1 MSLIDFLKK
10 KTPMVSLLSTT
21 VKTEDTFRIATTA
34 VTKKGFNT
42 HGIMDYEWEIGKIR
56 SSFFGTDLVSTAT
69 ANFAAGF
76 SSTSI
81 ISTIAINV
89 SGLTE
94 GEWITVP
101 LKCTV
106 NNEIFGVGFGAD
118 DYTETATDESLIT
131 VAYVDA
137 NGLVVD
143 KQTKKRMYITNGQ
156 IKPQRILNT
165 TFASHFSDE
174 YNDVKQSDYAEGIE
188 QRLLGLAAYTANNKV
203 LTNVPIAISQGEND
217 GWQSIQT
224 AGGIIY
230 KGRSEDDGSIT
241 IVDRHGN
248 NALGKVL
255 IGDIQRLKKK
265 LSTHAKNASSVDNF
279 YPIDFGP
286 VTTKREHAQDQAY
299 KRSVFVSHL
308 DTTVSDWM
316 DKENKN
322 RLVKSQQALMYGLLE
337 NHGAKKEYFGY
348 TFGEYEVV
356 NLSYPSGVVKAVNLN
371 TLRSLSDFDQLMD
384 QLDEWA
390 VTAPIKITRA
400 SNYKVTAENTFNIDY
415 KIAPDLSKLLTLEY
429 DGVGWLSLRSLYFNK
444 AIIKYQFEIQTLDH
458 KYTINTTKTSTTAT
472 GEKGWEK
479 EIEAS
484 QIKKQSTLMKNEH
497 KLETIK
503 VGIGLPF
510 LETPMVDYFLK
521 TGWAKEYGIVSRDN
535 IDVRINV
542 PIEATVLDGK
552 LRGDLHGGLSL
563 TVDFFW

>member
-42 HGIMDYEWEIGKIR
+42 HGIMDYEWEIGKIQ

-89 SGLTE
+89 SGLAE

-106 NNEIFGVGFGAD
+106 NNEIFGVGFGTD

-174 YNDVKQSDYAEGIE
+174 YNDVKQSDYAEGVE

-230 KGRSEDDGSIT
+230 KGRHEDNGSIT

-248 NALGKVL
+248 NALGKVP

-279 YPIDFGP
+279 YPIDFGF
-286 VTTKREHAQDQAY
+286 VKTKEEHAQDQAHEQ
-299 KRSVFVSHL
+299 SAIFDHL
-308 DTTVSDWM
+308 DTTVSEWM
-316 DKENKN
+316 VRENKN
-322 RLVKSQQALMYGLLE
+322 RLVESTQALMSGLVH
-337 NHGAKKEYFGY
+337 NHAATKTYNGY
-348 TFGEYEVV
+348 KFGEYEVAIMHV
-356 NLSYPSGVVKAVNLN
+356 TDTKEIVQNLN
-371 TLRSLSDFDQLMD
+371 DLRGKPKYDQLMAK
-384 QLDEWA
+384 LDEWA
-390 VTAPIKITRA
+390 ATAPIKITQA
-400 SNYKVTAENTFNIDY
+400 SEYKVTADAEFNFNY
-415 KIAPDLSKLLTLEY
+415 KLAPAMRDLMTLEY
-429 DGVGWLSLRSLYFNK
+429 DGVGLLSLNSLYFNQST
-444 AIIKYQFEIQTLDH
+444 IKYQFEIQTADY
-458 KYTINTTKTSTTAT
+458 KYKIHA
-472 GEKGWEK
+472 EKKSEIGKGKKSWDK
-479 EIEAS
+479 RIEAAL
-484 QIKKQSTLMKNEH
+484 IKGQSTLMKNEQDMQ
-497 KLETIK
+497 TIE
-503 VGIGLPF
+503 VGLGLTF
-510 LETPMVDYFLK
+510 LERPLADYFLRS
-521 TGWAKEYGIVSRDN
+521 GWAEEYGIRSKDN
-535 IDVRINV
+535 INVQMNV

-552 LRGDLHGGLSL
+552 LHGTLHYGFDMTITFS
-563 TVDFFW
+563 W